1 MLCIARGLSQW
12 HRIHVLLLDQRLCD
26 DRQGHARIGKYNCV
40 DRRVQRRIG
49 KAVDGVPHH
58 CFTWHAA
65 AARRRCIASAVG
77 FGFISFQNFFISG
90 AIITVVQNEMIVNQ
104 EQKKKRKFSPMS
116 AGYEGVLTLHR
127 RGWNEEV
134 DDPANSLGLEMF
146 RQ

>member
-1 MLCIARGLSQW
+1 MLCIARGLSHW

-58 CFTWHAA
+58 CFTWHDAA
-65 AARRRCIASAVG
+65 AARRRCIASAFG
-77 FGFISFQNFFISG
+77 FGFISFQNFFIYG

-104 EQKKKRKFSPMS
+104 EQKKLSPMS
-116 AGYEGVLTLHR
+116 ARYEGVLTLYHMA
-127 RGWNEEV
+127 WNEEV
-134 DDPANSLGLEMF
+134 DVPANSLGLEMF
-146 RQ
+146 CQ